1 MDKPDPQTAGDAEMD
16 KSDPKKLENS
26 LSGASSNA
34 SLDTDTDSPSTGT
47 SDATARAVPSHHD
60 PAVIR
65 QVYQVA
71 VERRVNEKVLLA
83 GFEAGWVES
92 HMNNLSYGDRDSVGV
107 FQQRPSQGW
116 GTKQQCMNVRHAST
130 SFFSRAEANDRK
142 NPGYTAGR
150 LAQSVQ
156 RSGFPDRYDQAEAKA
171 RALIAEARGKPPST
185 IDARAIRAAA
195 RGVDQKDPDF
205 TDARQFMAFARVLT
219 DGELKPTE
227 AAWLNTWKP
236 GADKSRRGTLF
247 TYAIRV
253 VQSRAKLKQD
263 GIFGPQTAA
272 FMERYGYTVTHI
284 ND

>member
-1 MDKPDPQTAGDAEMD
+1 LAVDI
-16 KSDPKKLENS
+16 NS
-26 LSGASSNA
+26 LTN
-34 SLDTDTDSPSTGT
+34 PMQSTFR
-47 SDATARAVPSHHD
+47 SDIP
-60 PAVIR
+60 PAVVHAWEICGFYWGGR
-65 QVYQVA
+65 YVNRPDTMHFEYIGRPADVA
-71 VERRVNEKVLLA
+71 T
-83 GFEAGWVES
+83 
-92 HMNNLSYGDRDSVGV
+92 D
-107 FQQRPSQGW
+107 
-116 GTKQQCMNVRHAST
+116 
-130 SFFSRAEANDRK
+130 
-142 NPGYTAGR
+142 
-150 LAQSVQ
+150 LAQ
-156 RSGFPDRYDQAEAKA
+156 AKA
-171 RALIAEARGKPPST
+171 MLTGKPPIT